1 MGEKVLLTG
10 GTGFTGLYIKTQLE
24 QEGFEVFSSS
34 NFPDPNKD
42 IIYLNLLDLE
52 SIEDCLKKIKPNYII
67 HLAAIAFVA
76 HANESDFYS
85 TNTVGTLN
93 LLQACNKI
101 TPNIKKI
108 IIASSAN
115 IYGNPSEKIVHERVL
130 PSPVNHYAMSKLAM
144 ETLVISLYK
153 SQLPILIT
161 RPFNYTGKLQSQ
173 NFLIP
178 KIVNHFKQKK
188 EIITLG
194 NINITREFND
204 VRDISYCY
212 SNLLSNREAIGIT
225 NICSGQGYNLTDII
239 DICSQI
245 TNHKLQININE
256 QLIRKNEIRYLTGDP
271 QHLKSLC
278 PQIKFR
284 SLEKTLLWMLDY

>member
-1 MGEKVLLTG
+1 MGKKVLLTG

-24 QEGFEVFSSS
+24 QDGFEVFPSSAT
-34 NFPDPNKD
+34 PDLNKG
-42 IIYLNLLDLE
+42 IIYLNLLNLD
-52 SIEDCLKKIKPNYII
+52 SIEHCLKQVIPDYII
-67 HLAAIAFVA
+67 HLAAVAFVA
-76 HANESDFYS
+76 HSNESDFYN

-93 LLQACNKI
+93 LLEACHKI
-101 TPNIKKI
+101 LPNIKKI

-115 IYGNPSEKIVHERVL
+115 IYGTPSEKIVHEEVL

-144 ETLVISLYK
+144 ETLVINLYK
-153 SQLPILIT
+153 GKLPILIS

-212 SNLLSNREAIGIT
+212 SHLLSNKEAIGIT
-225 NICSGQGYNLTDII
+225 NICSGQGYSLTDII
-239 DICSQI
+239 NMCSYI
-245 TNHKLQININE
+245 TNHKLKINIDE
-256 QLIRKNEIRYLTGDP
+256 QLIRQNEISHLTGDP
-271 QHLKSLC
+271 KYLKSLC